1 MVVLLAILTPAL
13 NTFITAT
20 ILPSVVADI
29 GGLALYAWATVAYSV
44 ASIVGSAASSAALR
58 RLGLRAGLVFASAL
72 FAIGSLA
79 CAAAPAMI
87 VLVTGRAVQGL
98 GGGMTI
104 AVVHSMIRA
113 LFPQPLWPRMLATV
127 SVAWGVAA
135 VTGPFAG
142 GVLAQLGLWR
152 AAFWAMLPVVGATC
166 VVAGRII

>member
-29 GGLALYAWATVAYSV
+29 GGLALYAWATVAYAV
-44 ASIVGSAASSAALR
+44 ASIVGSAASSAVLR
-58 RLGLRAGLVFASAL
+58 RLGLRAGLVLASVVFVA
-72 FAIGSLA
+72 GSIA

-87 VLVTGRAVQGL
+87 VIVAGRAVQGL

-113 LFPQPLWPRMLATV
+113 VFPPSLWARGSMTEASTESMRKNVPISSIPITPGALSR
-127 SVAWGVAA
+127 SVNEPMVA
-135 VTGPFAG
+135 PS
-142 GVLAQLGLWR
+142 R
-152 AAFWAMLPVVGATC
+152 E
-166 VVAGRII
+166 